1 MPCNAAFM
9 NGTVK
14 GKDVWI
20 PMDCILGGQER
31 ITGVEKM
38 VLIVRNNRNLETKN
52 LVTSK

>member
-1 MPCNAAFM
+1 M

-38 VLIVRNNRNLETKN
+38 VLIVKKKQEFRDEKFGNE
-52 LVTSK
+52 